1 MARTEDRMADD
12 PSAEDRSAK
21 EMIAALEATYAG
33 ARLDD
38 IGSFQRLTDPL
49 AALRENLRETY
60 QRSVADP
67 VRAVIAK
74 LKSGAALTPADVKL
88 VEDFVVGDAEAYI
101 RMENDFQS
109 WVAELARLIKVLS
122 EMKGRL
128 VGDVVLDALGEV
140 EDARRVLG
148 DICNYLEEKERIARF
163 KRTMAA
169 SMNRDRA
176 EVLIEILKEQLESPL
191 I

>member
-1 MARTEDRMADD
+1 MAD
-12 PSAEDRSAK
+12 PSAQDPSAK
-21 EMIAALEATYAG
+21 EMIAALETAYAG

-74 LKSGAALTPADVKL
+74 LKSGSPLGPDDMKL
-88 VEDFVVGDAEAYI
+88 VEDFVVGDAEAYV
-101 RMENDFQS
+101 RLENDFQG
-109 WVAELARLIKVLS
+109 WVAELDRLVKVLS

-128 VGDVVLDALGEV
+128 AGDVVLDALGEV

-163 KRTMAA
+163 KRTMAS
-169 SMNRDRA
+169 SMTRERA

-191 I
+191 M